1 MKKIL
6 LAAFVLCGAALWG
19 NALAVTNPLYMPEE
33 GQLLFDA
40 EAAFKDDSSGLKDS
54 YFYKAS
60 VSYNTSDRLQLGG
73 YVGYA
78 YLSKETPK
86 KKDFTNPGA
95 FAYFR
100 ILDNIVKLDVGAE
113 SEFDSFDNLAEGGV
127 ADGANKYTGVLRA
140 GADLKAMSFGAI
152 GSVSYWD
159 LDSNMGYGYQD
170 MVNTDAKAFIIFD
183 VFDVFGF
190 GAEGGYK
197 VFNAKRDDDWNSSYI
212 TARID
217 INPLPSRLGVL
228 LYATAEDN
236 ERNPHT
242 DFAFGLRAKLL
253 I

>member
-1 MKKIL
+1 MKKLI
-6 LAAFVLCGAALWG
+6 LAAFVVCGAAMWG
-19 NALAVTNPLYMPEE
+19 HALAITNPLYMPEE
-33 GQLLFDA
+33 GQFLFDA
-40 EAAFKDDSSGLKDS
+40 EAVFKDDSSGLKDS
-54 YFYKAS
+54 YFYKAL
-60 VSYNTSDRLQLGG
+60 VSYNASDRLQLGG
-73 YVGYA
+73 YAGYA

-86 KKDFTNPGA
+86 RDDFTNPGA

-140 GADLKAMSFGAI
+140 GVDLKALSIGAI
-152 GSVSYWD
+152 GNVSYWD
-159 LDSNMGYGYQD
+159 LDSNMGYGYKD
-170 MVNTDAKAFIIFD
+170 MVNTEAKAFIIFD
-183 VFDVFGF
+183 VFDFFGI

-197 VFNAKRDDDWNSSYI
+197 VFNAKRDDDWNSKYI

-217 INPLPSRLGVL
+217 INPWPSRLGAL

-236 ERNPHT
+236 ERSAHT

-253 I
+253 L